1 LPPAD
6 DRTGDDPREPTI
18 SVGFSS
24 LGVRKPELTTL
35 LFMAEAGDFEKNV
48 RLRHRTMT

>member
-1 LPPAD
+1 LAPTD
-6 DRTGDDPREPTI
+6 DRTGDRPREPTI

-24 LGVRKPELTTL
+24 LGGRKPELTTL